1 MELFTGIFG
10 LIVGLVALA
19 LAVSWLVFP
28 WLVCRKIDQLRD
40 NIRSGNVLLSEVR
53 TLLRSQSAGGPPEPA
68 EEACFYLSVRDETTG
83 PFTLA
88 HIEAS
93 LLRGLI
99 DAKTPAIKKGEKAWS
114 TVGDL
119 LPAAKA

>member
-40 NIRSGNVLLSEVR
+40 NISAGNILLTEIR
-53 TLLRSQSAGGPPEPA
+53 TTLRSQSYAATPEPE
-68 EEACFYLSVRDETTG
+68 EEACYFLAVRGETTG

-88 HIEAS
+88 HLETS
-93 LLRGLI
+93 LQRGLI
-99 DAKTPAIKKGEKAWS
+99 NAQTAAIKKGEKTWS